1 MTPFWCSSRHFVCAS
16 PLNFPENIKLV
27 FNHAL
32 DHHCFTLHEYT
43 ENKTHTQTNTHNHNG
58 KRDRNNDTMDN
69 NRYNK
74 KNTLSTVCVICKFCD
89 VMCIQHFF
97 RTTSLYT
104 QSGERFWK
112 KDKIRSAVTPTH
124 AKKRSVVDG
133 KPCSAHQYTRTV
145 PVAFRSLDVVVWAKK
160 KRPLTRLVQY

>member
-1 MTPFWCSSRHFVCAS
+1 MLQSPFCLCVTFKLSR
-16 PLNFPENIKLV
+16 NIKLV

-43 ENKTHTQTNTHNHNG
+43 ENKTHTQTNTHNHNR

-74 KNTLSTVCVICKFCD
+74 KKILCLPCAWYANS
-89 VMCIQHFF
+89 VMWCAYSIFF
-97 RTTSLYT
+97 ERQVYT
-104 QSGERFWK
+104 RKAERDSEK